1 MHWAFRLADRTI
13 TSARTLKQMHI
24 WRRCVIYLF
33 AIAGCDWNLVVVV
46 FAAAAVQIKDR
57 LLVEEKRIEAFE
69 LRKNREQNRKFNKQ
83 VSELRKQE
91 KVQERKAHNEEVT
104 QIRRASDKDEKEGRL
119 NKILGGGGG
128 DKQAPTK
135 SFKRQGLVS
144 SCAALLWLLLS
155 LLLLLLADVFCSPLV
170 RLQDKKYSFG
180 AKDRK
185 MAKMNDKK

>member
-1 MHWAFRLADRTI
+1 MLWAFLLEDRTI
-13 TSARTLKQMHI
+13 TSARMLKQMHI
-24 WRRCVIYLF
+24 WRRCVLLF
-33 AIAGCDWNLVVVV
+33 LMFIIAGCDGDVLLSLLLL
-46 FAAAAVQIKDR
+46 QIKDR

-104 QIRRASDKDEKEGRL
+104 QIRRTSDKNEKEGRL
-119 NKILGGGGG
+119 NKILGSSGG

-144 SCAALLWLLLS
+144 FLWCLR
-155 LLLLLLADVFCSPLV
+155 LLLADVSASLASAGQEVQFRC
-170 RLQDKKYSFG
+170 QG
-180 AKDRK
+180 QEAC
-185 MAKMNDKK
+185 